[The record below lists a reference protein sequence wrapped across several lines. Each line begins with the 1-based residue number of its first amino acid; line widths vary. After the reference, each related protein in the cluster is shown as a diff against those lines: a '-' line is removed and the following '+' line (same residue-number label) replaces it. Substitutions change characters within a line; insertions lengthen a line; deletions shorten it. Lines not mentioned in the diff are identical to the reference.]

1 MSQPLYWSIEKFSLR
16 YAYFVFFDTVPYL
29 ADQLFIRHRVR
40 VWFDREYAKKD
51 SPYIAV
57 LCHVRKK
64 DVPQF
69 LDALEDLKKSML
81 LCGHPDYV
89 TEIRSLMETICSG
102 RKELRNN
109 INFTPMAK
117 RSKRA
122 ACRFFC

>member
-1 MSQPLYWSIEKFSLR
+1 MRQPLYWPIQKLSLR
-16 YAYFVFFDTVPYL
+16 YACFLFFDTIPYL

-40 VWFDREYAKKD
+40 VWFEREYAKEGT
-51 SPYIAV
+51 PYIAV

-89 TEIRSLMETICSG
+89 TEIRSLMETICS
-102 RKELRNN
+102 
-109 INFTPMAK
+109 
-117 RSKRA
+117 S
-122 ACRFFC
+122 